1 MQKEFWEAC
10 FWGKVDLVRE
20 LLKHPRVD
28 PAADDNWAIRDV
40 VYHGHVRIT
49 QMLLADARVD
59 PSARNNEPIWRAARS
74 GHADVTRLLLSHHK
88 VDPSA
93 MNNCAIFEAARWAHT
108 AVVRILLTDQR
119 IDARRAIVS
128 ANIKCARILAADER
142 WGIDSYRHLYARYH
156 PQLVQEYDATL
167 SRCFAMAFVA
177 KQLTTWSDMVE
188 PVAKRLKKGMFSF
201 YCIILFL
208 FLLG

>member
-1 MQKEFWEAC
+1 MQEVFWEAC
-10 FWGKVDLVRE
+10 LRGKVDLVRE
-20 LLKHPRVD
+20 LIEDPRVD
-28 PAADDNWAIRDV
+28 PAAEDNWAISDAAYR
-40 VYHGHVRIT
+40 GHARIV

-59 PSARNNEPIWRAARS
+59 PSVRRNEPLCRAARE

-93 MNNCAIFEAARWAHT
+93 NNNYAIIEAARRGHA
-108 AVVRILLTDQR
+108 AVVKLLLTDQR
-119 IDARRAIVS
+119 IGARRAIEV
-128 ANIKCARILAADER
+128 AKLKCARIFAAHER
-142 WGIDSYRHLYARYH
+142 WGIESKRHVYARYH